1 MTDAAGARAD
11 FVKGLSDVLVP
22 AVTETD
28 NRVRALFE
36 AQEAL
41 QKEIHRLSKE
51 LETFIDAAQVPS
63 LAIYT
68 QKLNNAK
75 QRMDNINAVLQR
87 IQDRVGRIEK
97 NFINKK

>member
-1 MTDAAGARAD
+1 MH
-11 FVKGLSDVLVP
+11 
-22 AVTETD
+22 
-28 NRVRALFE
+28 
-36 AQEAL
+36 Q
-41 QKEIHRLSKE
+41 IE